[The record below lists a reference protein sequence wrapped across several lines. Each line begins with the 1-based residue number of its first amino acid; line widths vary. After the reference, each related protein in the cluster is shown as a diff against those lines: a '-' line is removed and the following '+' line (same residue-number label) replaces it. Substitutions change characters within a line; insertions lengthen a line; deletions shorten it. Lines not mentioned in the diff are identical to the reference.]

1 MMKKNYS
8 LIFFFFIIT
17 SFSAQKKVPDSLVI
31 ILNKTNDLSKRAEI
45 LNKISDSYK
54 TSDPDAMQK
63 FAKEALYS
71 AKKTRNVKEEALA
84 LQNLGT
90 SNIILGN
97 YDQALHYFDQTEQKI
112 SNLNQTDQNVQEILA
127 KTFGSKGIIYSEQNN
142 YSQALYNDFKAMKLY
157 ESSRNEV
164 QLSKI
169 YNNIGVIYHSID
181 DKEKALYYFLKSH
194 AIQKKIKAAS
204 LGVSCSNIGL
214 IYLDKNL
221 PQKAKLFFDEGL
233 NEFQKNPNS
242 RELGELYNNIAQY
255 YMVKKQLGTA
265 KEYLLKAEQSFKS
278 TEDRFGLSNTYL
290 FLAKIYYTE
299 NKFDQSL
306 VFANKSLEISKE
318 LDLPETTVKSE
329 ELLSQIFDKKGDKEQ
344 ALIHLKNYSEEN
356 KKLAKIENAKERIK
370 TELNFESEK
379 QQIEQKEK
387 TSREKIK
394 WYFGFLLLI
403 IILAGIYFFFRNK
416 EREKT
421 VLLQKQLTEFEH
433 KALHLQ
439 MNPHF
444 VFNCLAAISSFIMQN
459 DKEEAIKYLAK
470 FSKLMRLTLDF
481 SKESLITIDKEIESL
496 KNYLELEQLRFNQKF
511 DFKITKDPLIEDDT
525 ALPSLLL
532 QPYIENS
539 VIHGVVPKEGKGLIE
554 VNFSQTEESLIC
566 EITDNGIG
574 IETSKKLK
582 ENLVNVHKSMAMEIS
597 QKRLETLAELE
608 KKKVNLTI
616 TEMKGEN
623 NITEGTKVVLELPL
637 EYIKD

>member
-1 MMKKNYS
+1 M
-8 LIFFFFIIT
+8 
-17 SFSAQKKVPDSLVI
+17 PDSLVI
-31 ILNKTNDLSKRAEI
+31 ILNKTTDLSKRTEI

-63 FAKEALYS
+63 YAEEALQS
-71 AKKTRNVKEEALA
+71 AKKTKNAKEEVLA

-97 YDQALHYFDQTEQKI
+97 YNKALQYFDQAEQKI
-112 SNLNQTDQNVQEILA
+112 SNLNKTDQSIQEISA
-127 KTFGSKGIIYSEQNN
+127 KNFGSKGIIYSEQNN
-142 YSQALYNDFKAMKLY
+142 YSLALNNDFKAMKLY
-157 ESSRNEV
+157 ESSHNEV

-181 DKEKALYYFLKSH
+181 DHEKALYYFLKSYTV
-194 AIQKKIKAAS
+194 QKKIKAAS

-221 PQKAKLFFDEGL
+221 PQKAKVFFDEGL

-242 RELGELYNNIAQY
+242 REQGELYNNMAQY
-255 YMVKKQLGTA
+255 YMVKKQFGTA
-265 KEYLLKAEQSFKS
+265 KDYLLKAEKAFKS

-290 FLAKIYYTE
+290 FLGKIYYTE
-299 NKFDQSL
+299 NKLDQAL
-306 VFANKSLEISKE
+306 EFANKSLEISKE

-329 ELLSQIFDKKGDKEQ
+329 ELLSQIFDKMGNKEQ
-344 ALIHLKNYSEEN
+344 ALIHLKNYNVAN
-356 KKLAKIENAKERIK
+356 KNLTKIENAKERIR
-370 TELNFESEK
+370 TELDFESERHE
-379 QQIEQKEK
+379 IEQKEK
-387 TSREKIK
+387 TNREKIK
-394 WYFGFLLLI
+394 WYFGFLLLL

-421 VLLQKQLTEFEH
+421 ILLQKRLTEFQH

-459 DKEEAIKYLAK
+459 DKDEAIKYLAK

-511 DFKITKDPLIEDDT
+511 EFKIIKDPLIEDDT

-539 VIHGVVPKEGKGLIE
+539 VIHGVVPKEGQGLIQIH
-554 VNFSQTEESLIC
+554 FSQTSESLIC

-582 ENLVNVHKSMAMEIS
+582 KNLVNVHTSMAMEIS
-597 QKRLETLAELE
+597 QKRLETLEKLE
-608 KKKVNLTI
+608 KKKLNLTI
-616 TEMKGEN
+616 TEIKGEN
-623 NITEGTKVVLELPL
+623 NTSEGTKVVLELPL